1 MAITDGY
8 YINQGGYYKAEDG
21 SGPYA
26 ISEDGTATLVG
37 AGGGGGGI
45 PNPLPVTGAL
55 TDAQLRAA
63 AVSVSG
69 PLTNAQLIAVTGTA
83 AQTTLTTDPAA
94 AGQTV
99 AALLRGILSEL
110 QSQKVILEQIATNT
124 TTSGG

>member
-26 ISEDGTATLVG
+26 IADDGTATLIG
-37 AGGGGGGI
+37 SGGGGGGGDI
-45 PNPLPVTGAL
+45 PNPLP
-55 TDAQLRAA
+55 
-63 AVSVSG
+63 VSG
-69 PLTNAQLIAVTGTA
+69 PLTNAQLTAVTGTA
-83 AQTTLTTDPAA
+83 AQTAVTSDPTA

-110 QSQKVILEQIATNT
+110 QSQRVILEQISTNT
-124 TTSGG
+124 ETPGD